1 VERDGHDSVSG
12 VESFLDTI
20 AMMNVN
26 VNVENTGL
34 EAEEFDYAEYD
45 VL

>member
-1 VERDGHDSVSG
+1 
-12 VESFLDTI
+12 
-20 AMMNVN
+20 MMNVN